1 MVAANENHSSHLTTA
16 NPFRR
21 NHAHTS
27 NTGIDITTRWHWIIN
42 TQSSPFS
49 QQTSTKNL
57 KHLYWEQVEKYY
69 LQAVNSRAHTN
80 TPASL
85 TTFTYF
91 VESSRLSICTVNE
104 NTICDAHGH
113 YKRFIKHTSASL
125 WQIHCIYVTQMPIFW
140 DLVIFVLTTDNRQ
153 NRSLCPLCMVN
164 MLCSSIIKHLSCILY
179 IVPTPSQSIVQLV
192 DA

>member
-1 MVAANENHSSHLTTA
+1 MHYWDKVLQVRDLIVHIPYIHTPTSGHGHTQHTSWHQYCTTLRLNKWDGMVAANENHSSHLTTA

-27 NTGIDITTRWHWIIN
+27 NTGIDITIRWHWIIN

-69 LQAVNSRAHTN
+69 LQVVNSRAHTN
-80 TPASL
+80 TPAIL

-91 VESSRLSICTVNE
+91 VESSRLSMKT
-104 NTICDAHGH
+104 
-113 YKRFIKHTSASL
+113 L
-125 WQIHCIYVTQMPIFW
+125 
-140 DLVIFVLTTDNRQ
+140 FV
-153 NRSLCPLCMVN
+153 
-164 MLCSSIIKHLSCILY
+164 MLMAITKDS
-179 IVPTPSQSIVQLV
+179 
-192 DA
+192 